1 MADKRSHIRYAVEA
15 DVNLK
20 TEEGAS
26 YILKNGVS
34 NISFRGATLFS
45 PEKIELENKTV
56 DFELVTSL
64 SKESLS
70 GKGKIKYIIREEKKD
85 GHAVFKM
92 GLEFVDINKSTIL
105 HFVNKLQEMRSSKI
119 KKVQRAKRPAVS
131 YGGPF

>member
-1 MADKRSHIRYAVEA
+1 MAEKRSHIRYTVEA

-56 DFELVTSL
+56 HFELITPL
-64 SKESLS
+64 FKESVT
-70 GKGKIKYIIREEKKD
+70 GKGKIKYIIRDVNKD
-85 GHAVFKM
+85 GSPTFKM
-92 GLEFVDINKSTIL
+92 GLEFVDIDKSTIL
-105 HFVNKLQEMRSSKI
+105 HFVNRLQEMRSSKI
-119 KKVQRAKRPAVS
+119 KRVQRPKRPAVN